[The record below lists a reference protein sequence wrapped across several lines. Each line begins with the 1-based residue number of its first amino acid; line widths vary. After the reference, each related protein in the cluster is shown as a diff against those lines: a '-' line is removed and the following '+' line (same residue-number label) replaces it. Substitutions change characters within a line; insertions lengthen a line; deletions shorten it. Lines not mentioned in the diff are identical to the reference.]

1 MDNPTL
7 TLRQW
12 AQRFTF
18 YEILVGMKATIT
30 VFIQRIILRSRSA
43 VTLQYPHEK
52 RDLPGSYRGMIALL
66 RYDDDTEKCVGCDL
80 CEAACPSRVIT
91 VISAEKEGE
100 PMKRYAKE
108 YYMDMTRC
116 IFCGLCIQAC
126 PVDALAMTKEYEWSV
141 YNKRDLR
148 LSKPQLLALGDR
160 NFPQRERK
168 IEFQHHNVAFFN
180 IGHHDLPPMISKA
193 MTSEDQPPVSP

>member
-1 MDNPTL
+1 MTL
-7 TLRQW
+7 GQW
-12 AQRFTF
+12 AKRLTF
-18 YEILVGMKATIT
+18 YEILIGMKATIT
-30 VFIQRIILRSRSA
+30 VFIQRIILRSRPA

-66 RYDDDTEKCVGCDL
+66 RYDDETEKCVGCDL

-108 YYMDMTRC
+108 Y
-116 IFCGLCIQAC
+116 
-126 PVDALAMTKEYEWSV
+126 EWAV

-148 LSKPQLLALGDR
+148 LNKPQLLALGDR
-160 NFPQRERK
+160 NFPERERK

-180 IGHHDLPPMISKA
+180 IGHHDLPPMTSK
-193 MTSEDQPPVSP
+193 DQPPVTP

>member
-1 MDNPTL
+1 MAQTIMVV
-7 TLRQW
+7 RQW
-12 AQRFTF
+12 IRHLTF
-18 YEILVGMKATIT
+18 YEILVGMRATLM
-30 VFIQRIILRSRSA
+30 VLIQRIVLRSRPA

-52 RDLPGSYRGMIALL
+52 RDLPGTYRGMIALL
-66 RYDDDTEKCVGCDL
+66 RYDDESEKCVGCDL

-116 IFCGLCIQAC
+116 IFCGLCIKAC

-148 LSKPQLLALGDR
+148 LNKPQLLALGDR
-160 NFPQRERK
+160 NFPERERK
-168 IEFQHHNVAFFN
+168 IEFQHPNVNFFN
-180 IGHHDLPPMISKA
+180 IGHKDLPV
-193 MTSEDQPPVSP
+193 MTSQEPPPVAS